1 MAHAVEKIDFPERQA
16 GSDKVPATEVQKTLS
31 SILQS
36 TPFHSSKQS
45 QELLQYIVD
54 QSLAGHLEMLKERII
69 GANVFDR
76 RPDYD
81 TNDDPIVRARAAE
94 VRKRLALY
102 YQTAREESVRISVP
116 SGSFRAIFEWADTKP
131 IQLPSAPPHRPEQSQ
146 PPVESMPPPAPH
158 EVAGPDLAT
167 PSPRFR
173 GRRWWVVIA
182 ASAVILTLAM
192 QHYFASP
199 EDRALNQ
206 FWSPILDNS
215 HTVLIYLGSNAVYE
229 LSSSYMDAYY
239 QQHPRSQTEEMGLES
254 YIPLPPSTKI
264 DVQDLYP
271 AKDTFV
277 TIGDVAATTK
287 IVSLLVHRNKQFDVR
302 FGNDVAYG
310 DLREHPTILIGA
322 HNNSWTLTM
331 TENLRYVFEGPN
343 AIVDRSVSQKR
354 WSTAAHELTDDYA
367 IVSRV
372 LNSRTGTTVLTAAG
386 VGHAG
391 TRAAA
396 EFLTNP
402 QSISALAKSLPK
414 GWERKNIQIVL
425 HTSVINQLPSAP
437 DVVATYCW

>member
-1 MAHAVEKIDFPERQA
+1 VLHTVDKIDFPERQE

-31 SILQS
+31 TILQS
-36 TPFHSSKQS
+36 SPFHSSKQS

-54 QSLAGHLEMLKERII
+54 QTLAGHLEMLKERII
-69 GANVFDR
+69 GANVFNR

-94 VRKRLALY
+94 VRKRLAVY
-102 YQTAREESVRISVP
+102 YQTAHEESVCISIP
-116 SGSFRAIFEWADTKP
+116 SGSFKAIFEWADTNP
-131 IQLPSAPPHRPEQSQ
+131 IQLPSAPPHRPER
-146 PPVESMPPPAPH
+146 SMPAVEPITLPAPH
-158 EVAGPDLAT
+158 EVAEPNLT
-167 PSPRFR
+167 PSSARYR
-173 GRRWWVVIA
+173 GRKWWILIA
-182 ASAVILTLAM
+182 ASVVILTLAI
-192 QHYFASP
+192 QHYYLSP
-199 EDRALNQ
+199 EERTFNQ
-206 FWSPILDNS
+206 FWSPVLDNS
-215 HTVLIYLGSNAVYE
+215 HRVLIYVGSNAVYE
-229 LSSSYMDAYY
+229 LSSSYIDAYY
-239 QQHPRSQTEEMGLES
+239 QQHPRSRTEEMGFES
-254 YIPLPPSTKI
+254 YIPLPPGAKI
-264 DVQDLYP
+264 DAQNLYP
-271 AKDTFV
+271 AKDTYV

-287 IVSLLVHRNKQFDVR
+287 IVSLLVQRNKQFDVR

-331 TENLRYVFEGPN
+331 TENLRYVFDGRN
-343 AIVDRSVSQKR
+343 AIADRTDSQKH
-354 WSTAAHELTDDYA
+354 WSANADFTEDYA

-372 LNSRTGTTVLTAAG
+372 LSSRTGTTVITAAG

-402 QSISALAKSLPK
+402 QSISVLVKSLPK

-437 DVVATYCW
+437 DIVATYCW